1 MNKFYDCIGI
11 FVKESKNRF
20 LCIVRID
27 GIETEVYVQ
36 SSCRL
41 ENFIDLR
48 GKKVYLKKIDKPKR
62 VKYTLVAFCF
72 KRNFSLLSPKMANDI
87 FYRYLLTKRSAHYGL
102 RKKILKEYQV
112 EEYKSDFYIPITKT
126 IFEIKALLSF
136 DSTAIFPTVYSERAL
151 IQLNNIEKLLK
162 KGYKCYY
169 IVISLN
175 PLQKNLCINTET
187 KFGSKLLE
195 LEKQGLIVEFKYVKF
210 NKGFWTLYNC

>member
-1 MNKFYDCIGI
+1 MNKFYDCTGV
-11 FVKESKNRF
+11 FVGESKNRF

-48 GKKVYLKKIDKPKR
+48 GKKVYLKKIEKPKR
-62 VKYTLVAFCF
+62 VKYSLVAFRF
-72 KRNFSLLSPKMANDI
+72 KKNFSLLSPKMANDI
-87 FYRYLLTKRSAHYGL
+87 FYRYLLTKRSACYGL
-102 RKKILKEYQV
+102 RSEILKEYQI
-112 EEYKSDFYIPITKT
+112 EDYKSDFYIPKTKT

-136 DSTAIFPTVYSERAL
+136 DSTGIFPTIYSERSL
-151 IQLNNIEKLLK
+151 IQLDSIEKLLK
-162 KGYKCYY
+162 KDYKCYY

-175 PLQKNLCINTET
+175 PLQKRLSLNIET
-187 KFGSKLLE
+187 KLGKKLLE
-195 LEKQGLIVEFKYVKF
+195 LEEQGLIIEFKYVKF